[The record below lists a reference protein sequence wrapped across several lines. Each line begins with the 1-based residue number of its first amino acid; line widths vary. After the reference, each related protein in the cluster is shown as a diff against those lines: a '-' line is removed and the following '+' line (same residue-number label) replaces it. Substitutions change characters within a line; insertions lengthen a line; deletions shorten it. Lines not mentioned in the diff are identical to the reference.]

1 VNRCATQNQTFP
13 GNLFSD
19 AAKLPEIPRLEALT
33 LGGIN
38 PAPEAGA
45 LHLRWYGM
53 PEGMP

>member
-13 GNLFSD
+13 GNFFSD